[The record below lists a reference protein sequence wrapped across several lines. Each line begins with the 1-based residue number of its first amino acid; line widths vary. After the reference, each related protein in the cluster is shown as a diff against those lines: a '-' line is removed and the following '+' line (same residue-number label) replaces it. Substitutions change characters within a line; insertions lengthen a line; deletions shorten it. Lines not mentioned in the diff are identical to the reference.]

1 MHSLRIFLLNSFTL
15 FLLLFCLFSNL
26 SLQAVDVEESIPF
39 ELGFW
44 LGSANPFPGSE
55 TNKVLDSGLGL
66 GLFGRWQWPKIFYTE
81 LGIGYSN
88 YLSKTE
94 KGLTAIPVYGSLAY
108 KLPFDW
114 PVSLFVKG
122 GMGVAYVIARPAN
135 LAKWDPMA
143 LLGFEVSFVAGK
155 KVRIGLRTDYHRIFE
170 TILTSPPPETQR
182 YYLSP
187 VDRDFRLYNPNYYKL
202 KDAEFFYFSLMLSFL
217 I

>member
-1 MHSLRIFLLNSFTL
+1 MHFLLKFIYM
-15 FLLLFCLFSNL
+15 FSL
-26 SLQAVDVEESIPF
+26 IWICMSSQSIRAVDVEESIPF

-44 LGSANPFPGSE
+44 LGSASPFPGSE
-55 TNKVLDSGLGL
+55 TYKVLDSGLGL
-66 GLFGRWQWPKIFYTE
+66 GLFGRWQWPKVLYTE
-81 LGIGYSN
+81 IGFGYSN

-94 KGLTAIPVYGSLAY
+94 RGLTTMPVYGSLAY

-114 PVSLFVKG
+114 PVSLFIKG
-122 GMGVAYVIARPAN
+122 GAGAAYVIARPAN

-170 TILTSPPPETQR
+170 TILNSPPPATQQ
-182 YYLSP
+182 YYFSP
-187 VDRDFRLYNPNYYKL
+187 VDRDYRLYNPNYYKL

-217 I
+217 L